1 MDKRVSNKTS
11 LTVLVGA
18 IVAIGLNLLNNLAGI
33 EVGPEYREALIVV
46 GVGAIAYFVPAD
58 KGKYVVEAAKYT
70 NLAAPLI
77 EEATGIDVLEDLAD
91 DELEDSQ
98 PDGVD
103 A

>member
-1 MDKRVSNKTS
+1 MDIRASKKTS
-11 LTVLVGA
+11 ATVVVTALLTF
-18 IVAIGLNLLNNLAGI
+18 GLTYLTQWTGI
-33 EVGPEYREALIVV
+33 EVGPEIKSALATL

-77 EEATGIDVLEDLAD
+77 EEATGIDILEDLAD